1 MKTNHPNKEH
11 SPQNTYT
18 KNPHPAQ
25 TCQCSRSSSGF
36 HFFILFILVGVGAFF
51 WLNHEGF
58 ELVRS
63 KTDLPNRVIESAS
76 SLKSYIMPE
85 NADKKAV
92 VVDNEINL
100 QDSEELME
108 DHQEKIELSQTST
121 DEEVN
126 EEILPDPAT
135 MLFGVVSRI
144 RDSRNQPQ

>member
-36 HFFILFILVGVGAFF
+36 HFFILFVLVGVGAFF

-76 SLKSYIMPE
+76 SLTSYIMPQ
-85 NADKKAV
+85 NAHKNGKTFE
-92 VVDNEINL
+92 NEINN
-100 QDSEELME
+100 QAPEELLEE
-108 DHQEKIELSQTST
+108 DKEDIELSQTIVE
-121 DEEVN
+121 EEVT

-144 RDSRNQPQ
+144 RDSRNQP